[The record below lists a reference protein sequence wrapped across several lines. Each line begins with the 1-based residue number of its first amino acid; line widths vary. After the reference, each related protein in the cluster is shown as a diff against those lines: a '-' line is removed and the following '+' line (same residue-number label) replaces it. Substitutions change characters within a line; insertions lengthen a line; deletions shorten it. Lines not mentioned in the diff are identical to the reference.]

1 MSVKRFDNII
11 DEESLDFALRPKNWD
26 EYVGQEKVKKNLK
39 IIIEAARQRKEM
51 PDHLLF
57 YGAPGLGK
65 TTLAYLVAKELQTD
79 IRVTAGPVIERPGDL
94 AALLTNLSDGEIL
107 FVDEIHRLSKTC
119 EELIYPAM
127 EDFKLNL
134 VAGKGPMARTLELR
148 LPRFTLIGA
157 TTRVAL
163 LSSPLRSR
171 FGATFQLDFYTT
183 EDIKKIIQRSAKIL
197 KVEVEPRACELIA
210 QRSRLTPRVANRLLK
225 RLRDF
230 AQIEGSGVID
240 EKITQKGFEAMEID
254 ELGLEQADRKILEA
268 IIKKFNGGPVG
279 IQALAATVAE
289 EVDTILEIYEPY
301 LLQLGLLRRTPRGR
315 IATELAY
322 KHLGL
327 PYRNKQMLL

>member
-1 MSVKRFDNII
+1 M
-11 DEESLDFALRPKNWD
+11 
-26 EYVGQEKVKKNLK
+26 
-39 IIIEAARQRKEM
+39 
-51 PDHLLF
+51 
-57 YGAPGLGK
+57 
-65 TTLAYLVAKELQTD
+65 
-79 IRVTAGPVIERPGDL
+79 
-94 AALLTNLSDGEIL
+94 
-107 FVDEIHRLSKTC
+107 
-119 EELIYPAM
+119 
-127 EDFKLNL
+127 
-134 VAGKGPMARTLELR
+134 
-148 LPRFTLIGA
+148 
-157 TTRVAL
+157 
-163 LSSPLRSR
+163 
-171 FGATFQLDFYTT
+171 
-183 EDIKKIIQRSAKIL
+183 
-197 KVEVEPRACELIA
+197 
-210 QRSRLTPRVANRLLK
+210 
-225 RLRDF
+225 RDF